1 MTKRYPGIGI
11 IGSEMLSG
19 IYGMNEGIVDAKGT
33 GIQHLFYDTFDLDLI
48 HSACTLI
55 KVGDTLYYG
64 DRKETRSAHQSHIH
78 PTVSEMRE
86 GFIMT
91 DIFDIDSNI
100 QSNQHQLQIINQA
113 YGYDDAKLGF
123 ETALLNKGNK
133 TIDIEVYTYLIL
145 RNSAPISAQII
156 DNRVISKIGDTF
168 IGVKVAMDS
177 NINMDSN
184 RSIIKAYLI
193 EDSPTGFLYRTT
205 NAVHYDEKLAE
216 PLETSNM
223 VGVLIGHPKQI
234 LPNETYDFKWG
245 ILFEKHKGLLEEK
258 LGSYSIETAKDAA
271 KAYWKSYLDSGYTCK
286 NKTYEDIVN
295 INQIA
300 IKSATIKGFVPADL
314 TGHYFSEGL
323 PSYYARDSM
332 MVARAFLLSGHL
344 KEAKEVILYLL
355 DRKRKASGEFYQRY
369 NGIGVPSEGANNS
382 VFHQLDSIG
391 YFMKNIYDYY
401 KLTGELLINETDT
414 KSLMDA
420 LLNCEKKKGMVGP
433 EGGVNEG
440 VYGPAFITSSNMFI
454 YGGIKASIALLKDE
468 DYKARLIA
476 LNQNILKGIESTY
489 LESEGYQY
497 GYVNYHDDLVKKY
510 DTPVYFGLLYGFEN
524 TKNMM
529 KTHQYL
535 LKNAAYFEDGI
546 GYSEQE
552 YHHGPWIFNTAAC
565 AEYAFL
571 NDDLETYEKKHHWI
585 IQHSNRYGLMPE
597 AISADDEN
605 HSFINPLI
613 WPCAEFVSASF
624 IHKDI
629 SIKTR

>member
-1 MTKRYPGIGI
+1 MTKRYPGLGI

-48 HSACTLI
+48 HSACTLVKI
-55 KVGDTLYYG
+55 GDTLYYG
-64 DRKETRSAHQSHIH
+64 DRKETRSAHQSHMN
-78 PTVSEMRE
+78 PTVSEIRE

-91 DIFDIDSNI
+91 DIFDMDSNS
-100 QSNQHQLQIINQA
+100 QSNKHQLQIINQA
-113 YGYDDAKLGF
+113 YGYADAKLGF
-123 ETALLNKGNK
+123 ETSILNKSNK
-133 TIDIEVYTYLIL
+133 AIDIEVYTYLIL

-156 DNRVISKIGDTF
+156 GNQVISKTGGNF
-168 IGVKVAMDS
+168 MGVKVES
-177 NINMDSN
+177 NS
-184 RSIIKAYLI
+184 KAYLI
-193 EDSPTGFLYRTT
+193 EESPTGFLYRTT
-205 NAVHYDEKLAE
+205 NAIHYDEKTTA
-216 PLETSNM
+216 PLETPNM

-234 LPNETYDFKWG
+234 KPNETYDFKWG
-245 ILFEKHKGLLEEK
+245 ILFEKHKDLLEEK
-258 LGSYSIETAKDAA
+258 LKSYSIETAKEAA
-271 KAYWKSYLDSGYTCK
+271 KAYWKSYIDSGYTCE
-286 NKTYEDIVN
+286 NKTYQDIVN

-355 DRKRKASGEFYQRY
+355 NRKRKTSGEFYQRY

-391 YFMKNIYDYY
+391 YFMKNIHDYY
-401 KLTGELLINETDT
+401 KITGELLITEKDI

-454 YGGIKASIALLKDE
+454 YGGVKASIALLEDE
-468 DYKARLIA
+468 AYKTKIVA
-476 LNQNILKGIESTY
+476 LNQNILEGIESTY

-497 GYVNYHDDLVKKY
+497 GYVSYHDDLVKKY

-524 TKNMM
+524 TENMK

-535 LKNAAYFEDGI
+535 LKNAAYYENGI

-565 AEYAFL
+565 AEYAYL
-571 NDDLETYEKKHHWI
+571 TGDLETYEKKYHWI
-585 IQHSNRYGLMPE
+585 TEHSNRYGLMPE

-605 HSFINPLI
+605 YSFINPLI

-629 SIKTR
+629 SIINR

>member
-48 HSACTLI
+48 HSACTLV

-64 DRKETRSAHQSHIH
+64 NRKETRSAHQSHMH
-78 PTVSEMRE
+78 PTVSEIRE

-91 DIFDIDSNI
+91 DIFDMDSNHLNPHQI
-100 QSNQHQLQIINQA
+100 QIANQA
-113 YGYDDAKLGF
+113 FGYEDAKLGF
-123 ETALLNKGNK
+123 EMSLLNKGNK
-133 TIDIEVYTYLIL
+133 AIDIEVYTYLIL
-145 RNSAPISAQII
+145 RNSAPISARII
-156 DNRVISKIGDTF
+156 DNQVISKIGDTF
-168 IGVKVAMDS
+168 IGVKTNTS
-177 NINMDSN
+177 
-184 RSIIKAYLI
+184 KAYLI
-193 EDSPTGFLYRTT
+193 EESPTGFLYRTT
-205 NAVHYDEKLAE
+205 NAVHYDEKATE

-234 LPNETYDFKWG
+234 MPNETYAFKWG
-245 ILFEKHKGLLEEK
+245 IIFGKNEGTLQETLE
-258 LGSYSIETAKDAA
+258 SYEIDTAKEAA
-271 KAYWKSYLDSGYTCK
+271 RAYWKSYLNSGYTCE
-286 NKTYEDIVN
+286 NKTYEDLVN

-344 KEAKEVILYLL
+344 KEAKEVICYLL
-355 DRKRKASGEFYQRY
+355 ARKRKASGEFYQRY
-369 NGIGVPSEGANNS
+369 NGIGMPSEGANNS

-401 KLTGELLINETDT
+401 KLTGELLIHEADI

-454 YGGIKASIALLKDE
+454 YGGIKASIALLEDE
-468 DYKARLIA
+468 HYKARLKD
-476 LNQNILKGIESTY
+476 LNQNIFEGIESTY
-489 LESEGYQY
+489 LEGEGYQY

-524 TKNMM
+524 TENM
-529 KTHQYL
+529 KQTHQYL
-535 LKNAAYFEDGI
+535 LKNAAYHKDGI

-571 NDDLETYEKKHHWI
+571 NQDFETYEKKYHWI
-585 IQHSNRYGLMPE
+585 TQHSNRYGLMPE

-605 HSFINPLI
+605 QCFINPLI

-624 IHKDI
+624 IHKDSEI
-629 SIKTR
+629 PFELKLEKGTIR

>member
-11 IGSEMLSG
+11 IGSERLSG
-19 IYGMNEGIVDAKGT
+19 IYGMNEGIIDAKGT
-33 GIQHLFYDTFDLDLI
+33 GIQHLFYDTFDVDLI

-55 KVGDTLYYG
+55 KIGDTLYYG
-64 DRKETRSAHQSHIH
+64 NRKETRSAHQVHMH
-78 PTVSEMRE
+78 PSISEIRE

-91 DIFDIDSNI
+91 DLFNQDQI
-100 QSNQHQLQIINQA
+100 QITNQA
-113 YGYDDAKLGF
+113 YGFDEAKLGF
-123 ETALLNKGNK
+123 ETTLKNRRHEPL
-133 TIDIEVYTYLIL
+133 DIEVYTYLIL
-145 RNSAPISAQII
+145 RNTAHVSAKIMENQ
-156 DNRVISKIGDTF
+156 VIANIGTAF
-168 IGVKVAMDS
+168 IGVKVGSEDGS
-177 NINMDSN
+177 EDGS
-184 RSIIKAYLI
+184 KAYLI
-193 EDSPTGFLYRTT
+193 EESPTGFLYRTT
-205 NAVHYDEKLAE
+205 NAVHYDEKSSH

-223 VGVLIGHPKQI
+223 VGVLIGHPMRI
-234 LPNETYDFKWG
+234 MPNETYTFMWG
-245 ILFEKHKGLLEEK
+245 IVFEKSERAVMDALKV
-258 LGSYSIETAKDAA
+258 YPVRTAQSMAQT
-271 KAYWKSYLDSGYTCK
+271 YWKSYLESGYPCERK
-286 NKTYEDIVN
+286 AYEDIVN

-344 KEAKEVILYLL
+344 KEAREVMVYLYN
-355 DRKRKASGEFYQRY
+355 RKRKASGEFYQRY
-369 NGIGVPSEGANNS
+369 NGNGEPSEGANNS

-391 YFMKNIYDYY
+391 YFMKNVYDYY
-401 KLTGELLINETDT
+401 KITGELLISPNAI

-420 LLNCEKKKGMVGP
+420 LLNCEKKKGMIGP

-454 YGGIKASIALLKDE
+454 YGGVKASIELIE
-468 DYKARLIA
+468 DGLYKSQLET
-476 LNQNILKGIESTY
+476 LCKEILEGIENTY
-489 LESEGYQY
+489 LEGEGYQY
-497 GYVNYHDDLVKKY
+497 GYVSYHDDLVKKY

-524 TKNMM
+524 TEHM
-529 KTHQYL
+529 KSTHQSL

-571 NDDLETYEKKHHWI
+571 TGDLNTYEKKYHWI
-585 IQHSNRYGLMPE
+585 TEHSNRYGLMPE

-605 HSFINPLI
+605 SCFINPLI

-624 IHKDI
+624 IRTITSPTLTKEL
-629 SIKTR
+629 